1 MGAFILYPV
10 VLFSVFITS
19 LLGFLDFVHVSTLV
33 RASAQ
38 TAISAAVADVTTS
51 QNQGQFG
58 ASSPQTVDATHATS
72 HVAGLLAGSPIS
84 PAGHAASVP
93 THTRVS

>member
-1 MGAFILYPV
+1 
-10 VLFSVFITS
+10 
-19 LLGFLDFVHVSTLV
+19 LDFVHVSTLV